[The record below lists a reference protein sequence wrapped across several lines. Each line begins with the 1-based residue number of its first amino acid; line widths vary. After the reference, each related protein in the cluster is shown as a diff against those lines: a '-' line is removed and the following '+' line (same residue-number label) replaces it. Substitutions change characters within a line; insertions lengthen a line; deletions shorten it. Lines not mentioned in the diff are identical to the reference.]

1 MLETALG
8 DPPSQIVQVTCGDQ
22 LVQNTTAFSLNF
34 ASTMENINQQM
45 QASGF
50 GVAVKGSDPDTNY
63 GLGQCYEDLSLLD
76 CELCYAE
83 ECTVIPQCYPYNS
96 GRIYLNGCFMRYE
109 NYSFFQENTR
119 PGDRAVFGNTTGKNP
134 TFKESVKQALNRAIV
149 AAPHQI
155 GHATAQEAVLGV
167 VNESVYVLADCWMT
181 LNASS
186 CKACLEN
193 SSASI
198 LECLPQS
205 KGRALNTS
213 CFMRKAGANT
223 DCSLNFK
230 YSTLEKATGAFDNAN
245 KLGQGG
251 FGTVYKGI
259 LPDGR
264 VAVKR
269 LFFNKRQRAV
279 DFYNEINIISSVEH
293 KNLVRLLGCGCSG
306 PESLLVY
313 ELLPKKV
320 KSLDQFLFDMPP
332 EYLAYGHLT
341 KMVDVY
347 SFGVLPLEIV
357 TGRQNNKGK
366 TLEYSDS
373 LITTTWKHF
382 LSGTVEQLYDPNLML
397 HNQHNNNVEN
407 EISREEEQLPEPTNP
422 PFIDE
427 RTIPNKCEDTFYS
440 QKFHSVPE

>member
-83 ECTVIPQCYPYNS
+83 ECTDIPQCYPYNS

-205 KGRALNTS
+205 KGRALNTG

-264 VAVKR
+264 EVAVKR

-407 EISREEEQLPEPTNP
+407 EISREVHIGLL
-422 PFIDE
+422 
-427 RTIPNKCEDTFYS
+427 
-440 QKFHSVPE
+440 SVLCTQEIHH